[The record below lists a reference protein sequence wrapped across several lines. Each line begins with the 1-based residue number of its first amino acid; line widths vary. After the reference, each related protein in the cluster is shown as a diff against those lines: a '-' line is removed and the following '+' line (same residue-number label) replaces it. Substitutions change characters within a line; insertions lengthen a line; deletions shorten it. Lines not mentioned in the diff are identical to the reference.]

1 MLVTNQPRFIRTANH
16 RANPLSVNKTIHE
29 TPIPVVDISTV
40 VGNKRERDF
49 QKYRVDVGDVCRSL
63 ASERETP
70 CDLVLVAKPFGDVF
84 RRNVRKKSS
93 RVTHKFRARASLLT
107 PHRHRCSTCIR
118 HIDTCVRVGRGE
130 DAGANAQRIQ
140 ILVRLCSTKATKRR
154 VLSAVLFLVDAPT
167 PRLEGRK
174 SRVHETRR
182 DERAHR
188 GTRDEAQNRE
198 TRPEEQFLSEKR
210 RSRAAWQEDVRSLAY
225 SFGRSVGVAWRGIAS
240 RRVAFFVA
248 CPAEFFVGPTLPD
261 HARNIF
267 ARHAHPSR
275 FHATRLCVGPR
286 VRERCGDGLVVWVT
300 GQGCIG
306 AYVRGR
312 FSSLS
317 FPTHTAVRGTHTS
330 HGRYAVG
337 DVHRREKNRW
347 SWQERGYAREPFFF
361 LTRALFEGFK
371 GHGD

>member
-182 DERAHR
+182 DE
-188 GTRDEAQNRE
+188 TRRE
-198 TRPEEQFLSEKR
+198 STQRYAR
-210 RSRAAWQEDVRSLAY
+210 RSTESRDSAGGTVSVRKAEESRGVAGRRSLARLLV
-225 SFGRSVGVAWRGIAS
+225 RSVGRRGVAWHRVAS
-240 RRVAFFVA
+240 RRVFRRLPGRVFRRSDTAGPRTQYF
-248 CPAEFFVGPTLPD
+248 CPARTSLSLSRYAPVCGSACTWTLWRWVGCMGYGTGLYW
-261 HARNIF
+261 
-267 ARHAHPSR
+267 
-275 FHATRLCVGPR
+275 R
-286 VRERCGDGLVVWVT
+286 VRT
-300 GQGCIG
+300 GS
-306 AYVRGR
+306 
-312 FSSLS
+312 FLLS
-317 FPTHTAVRGTHTS
+317 FVPNP
-330 HGRYAVG
+330 
-337 DVHRREKNRW
+337 HRRPGNSHITRPI
-347 SWQERGYAREPFFF
+347 RGGRCS
-361 LTRALFEGFK
+361 
-371 GHGD
+371 